1 MGGWVYIFSNRTMP
15 GLLKVGYT
23 ENDPISRAKEISDST
38 GVPVPYEVEYQIYA
52 THPYQ
57 LEQAAHKNLDNFR
70 VNKKREFFKCS
81 YEDAVKA
88 IRDAVNHL
96 NSHKAD
102 FSFANEISHKM
113 VRQELERKLAEKQ
126 KAREEEQRRRLQN
139 EAEEQRRR
147 LQNEARRLQNEAEA
161 RKIKEEFERKRL
173 SEEKERRQKE
183 LEARRIEDRTRLVTK
198 FNNKKKR
205 EEFQEKI
212 VALGK
217 YLSKREA
224 YVYSRVFPL
233 DDIELRDWVLDPEID
248 DSIIIEYLKIHYPSA
263 LDGISSYISSA
274 QPSYQ
279 TSLYGSSNYIS
290 SNNDVPTEDDE
301 KKLLDLERFVANKIR
316 IEQEKFEQERL
327 EQERLEQERLEQE
340 RLEQERL
347 EQERLEQERLEQE
360 RLEQENFKKIEK
372 EVFTKIQEIENL
384 EKQAKQEKSV
394 ILYDY
399 NSAKGLIFG
408 IALSVCIFF
417 VPVIPSVFTISGIII
432 FAFGAWLLSSI
443 KRNKAIELVDE
454 RLKKERNL
462 IIGSLKPLRKE
473 LERQKTLNPLN
484 ETLISELSKKLDD
497 FFRKY

>member
-1 MGGWVYIFSNRTMP
+1 MSGWVYILSNRTMP

-57 LEQAAHKNLDNFR
+57 LEQTAHKNLDNFR

-139 EAEEQRRR
+139 EAEEKRRR
-147 LQNEARRLQNEAEA
+147 LQDEARRLQNEAEA

-173 SEEKERRQKE
+173 LEEQERRQKE
-183 LEARRIEDRTRLVTK
+183 LEARRIEDRTRLVTE

-212 VALGK
+212 VALSK

-263 LDGISSYISSA
+263 LNGIDS
-274 QPSYQ
+274 
-279 TSLYGSSNYIS
+279 YIS
-290 SNNDVPTEDDE
+290 SNNYVPTEDDE

-347 EQERLEQERLEQE
+347 EQERR
-360 RLEQENFKKIEK
+360 EQENLKKIEK
-372 EVFTKIQEIENL
+372 VVFTKIQAIENL

-394 ILYDY
+394 ILYFC
-399 NSAKGLIFG
+399 NRIKGLIFV
-408 IALSVCIFF
+408 IALSVCVF
-417 VPVIPSVFTISGIII
+417 IPSVFIISGIAI
-432 FAFGAWLLSSI
+432 FAFVAWLLLSI
-443 KRNKAIELVDE
+443 ERNKDVELVDE

-462 IIGSLKPLRKE
+462 IIESLKPLRKE

-484 ETLISELSKKLDD
+484 KTLISELSKKLDD